1 MASRND
7 KKVSGT
13 GNYIVDDIAFCILS
27 KLPDKSLKRFSCIR
41 KSWTRLFENS
51 VFINMFRNN
60 LVSKS
65 HSLYE
70 DDDVYL
76 ILCQNVGNY
85 VF

>member
-51 VFINMFRNN
+51 VFIMFRNN

-76 ILCQNVGNY
+76 ILCQNVDNY